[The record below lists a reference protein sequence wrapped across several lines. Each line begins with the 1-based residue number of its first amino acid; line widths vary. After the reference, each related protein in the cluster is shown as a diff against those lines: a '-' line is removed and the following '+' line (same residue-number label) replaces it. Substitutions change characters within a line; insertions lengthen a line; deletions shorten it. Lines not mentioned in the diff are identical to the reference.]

1 MGMTERSL
9 GKDLI
14 HGEEVGELI
23 SEWKRIVER
32 RSSHAPFSMF
42 YIASQNEAYERVVQ
56 GVARQLGV
64 SADDVVETAVEPGQ
78 RDVVRNLMALAD
90 EIGFKTGS
98 RVMMIV
104 RGFEKLVVGGHEIDL
119 IRLGH
124 DYDQNVREASD
135 RSPWGI
141 RYRGLDKHVII
152 ITVIGGGLGAEV
164 YNRAVVSAVGSQFK
178 DGIIE
183 VQ

>member
-1 MGMTERSL
+1 MTENRL

-14 HGEEVGELI
+14 HGEEVEELI
-23 SEWKRIVER
+23 SEWKRMVEWR
-32 RSSHAPFSMF
+32 NRHAPFSMF
-42 YIASQNEAYERVVQ
+42 YIASQSEAYERVVQ
-56 GVARQLGV
+56 GVARKLGV
-64 SADDVVETAVEPGQ
+64 SADDVVETTVEPGQ
-78 RDVVRNLMALAD
+78 GDVVRNLMALAD
-90 EIGFKTGS
+90 EIGSKTGS
-98 RVMMIV
+98 LVMMIV
-104 RGFEKLVVGGHEIDL
+104 RGFEGLVVGRHEIDL

-124 DYDQNVREASD
+124 DYDQNVKEASD

-141 RYRGLDKHVII
+141 QYRGLDKHVII

-164 YNRAVVSAVGSQFK
+164 YNKAVVSAVGSQFK